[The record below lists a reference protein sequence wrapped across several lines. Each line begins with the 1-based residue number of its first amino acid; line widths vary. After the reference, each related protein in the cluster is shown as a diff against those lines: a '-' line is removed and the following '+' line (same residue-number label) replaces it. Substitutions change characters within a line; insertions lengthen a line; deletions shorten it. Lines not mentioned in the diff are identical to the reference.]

1 MNNDQLK
8 VLVVDDDYRVASVH
22 VGYVERIDG
31 FRVVGEAHS
40 ATEALSLSDSLKP
53 DVVLM
58 DIYLPDGDGL
68 AVVKQLLLG
77 SSPPAVIMI
86 SAANDA
92 ETVHAALKLGVVHY
106 LVKPFAFDTLS
117 ERLSAIRDVSVHVAN
132 FPEEATQE
140 DINAL
145 FDTLRAKPS
154 LVEEKIRL
162 PPRTDAAT
170 CLCSSRHEQNCDVGI
185 RHCHTSRSQPSDR
198 PAGAD
203 PARAKQYH
211 HARVE
216 VWAHRDGPSTATAS
230 RQSRAQD
237 HWSG

>member
-1 MNNDQLK
+1 MNDEQLK

-117 ERLSAIRDVSVHVAN
+117 ERLGAIRDVSVHVAN

-154 LVEEKIRL
+154 LVE
-162 PPRTDAAT
+162 RTYDSHLAPTLQLVYVALAASKT
-170 CLCSSRHEQNCDVGI
+170 AMSASDIAIQVGVSR
-185 RHCHTSRSQPSDR
+185 
-198 PAGAD
+198 
-203 PARAKQYH
+203 
-211 HARVE
+211 
-216 VWAHRDGPSTATAS
+216 ATAQRALTQLEQSNTITLELKYGHTGRPEHRYSIKTKS
-230 RQSRAQD
+230 RMGHR
-237 HWSG
+237 SG